1 MNIQKVSNYIKENR
15 LNNNILEHAEIETK
29 YSGYIKKEIENAK
42 KLERLEDIRIPNY
55 FDYKALPSLSYE
67 AKEKLIKI
75 KPKSISQA
83 SRISGIKPSDVS
95 VILVKLGR

>member
-1 MNIQKVSNYIKENR
+1 MYKRQ
-15 LNNNILEHAEIETK
+15 
-29 YSGYIKKEIENAK
+29 IKKEIENAK

>member
-1 MNIQKVSNYIKENR
+1 MLKNLKTEN
-15 LNNNILEHAEIETK
+15 
-29 YSGYIKKEIENAK
+29 
-42 KLERLEDIRIPNY
+42 IRIPKH
-55 FDYKALPSLSYE
+55 FDYRSLPSLSYE

-95 VILVKLGR
+95 VILVRLGR